1 MSRIL
6 PRGIRFSWAGL
17 FLFLFMA
24 VLLALGDAS
33 IRSACAVRE
42 GPVHDLYLLQLQRW
56 IPAGLAFY
64 VALAAIPYRKLV
76 DFSVIPYLAAVA
88 CLVLVLIPG
97 IGTERFHARR
107 WLFGFQPSE
116 FAKLAVLLASAFLIS
131 ATQLEKSSSKL
142 AAVAIAVAAP
152 LGLIICQPDLGT
164 AIVLVPVVGSML
176 FVAGTAPR
184 FLAWTTLSV
193 FAAAALFLGAILV
206 PERMPKDS
214 PLRARIESV
223 TSRVIFP
230 HWKKRILVFADP
242 DNFDPLGAGWN
253 CRQSKIAVGSGGL
266 WGKGYLNGTQN
277 VLGFLPRAV
286 SSTDFIFSV
295 YAEEC
300 GFAGSLLLL
309 GLYAGLFASIAVI
322 GIQCADTT
330 GRLLAAGVL
339 TLFGFHVFVNIA
351 MTVGRVPITGLP
363 LPLISYGGS
372 FTISTMAMLGLVQS
386 VALHGRPPAKSTNP

>member
-42 GPVHDLYLLQLQRW
+42 GPVHDLYLLQLRRW

-64 VALAAIPYRKLV
+64 VLLAAIPYRKLV
-76 DFSVIPYLAAVA
+76 DFSVIPYLAVIA
-88 CLVLVLIPG
+88 CLVLVLVPG

-242 DNFDPLGAGWN
+242 DRDPLGAGWN
-253 CRQSKIAVGSGGL
+253 LRQSQIAVGAGGL
-266 WGKGYLNGTQN
+266 RGKGRLNGTQN
-277 VLGFLPRAV
+277 ILGFLPRAV

-295 YAEEC
+295 YAEET
-300 GFAGSLLLL
+300 GFVGSLSLLALYGALFAGIVAT
-309 GLYAGLFASIAVI
+309 GLR
-322 GIQCADTT
+322 CPDTE
-330 GRLLAAGVL
+330 GRLLCTGVL
-339 TLFGFHVFVNIA
+339 ALLGFHVFVNIA

-363 LPLISYGGS
+363 LPLISYGGT
-372 FTISTMAMLGLVQS
+372 FTISTMAMLGLVQG
-386 VALHGRPPAKSTNP
+386 VALRSRQPETPSTP

>member
-42 GPVHDLYLLQLQRW
+42 GPVHDLYLLQLRRW

-64 VALAAIPYRKLV
+64 LALAAIPYRKLV
-76 DFSVIPYLAAVA
+76 DFSVIPYTATIAL
-88 CLVLVLIPG
+88 LILVLIPG
-97 IGTERFHARR
+97 LGTERFHARR

-116 FAKLAVLLASAFLIS
+116 IAKLAVLLVTAFLLT
-131 ATQLEKSSSKL
+131 ATTLEKGSGKL
-142 AAVAIAVAAP
+142 AAVAIAMAAP
-152 LGLIICQPDLGT
+152 LGLITCQPDLGT

-176 FVAGTAPR
+176 FVDGTAPR
-184 FLAWTTLSV
+184 FLLWSTLATLV
-193 FAAAALFLGAILV
+193 AASLFLGLILL
-206 PERMPKDS
+206 PEKLPEDS
-214 PLRARIESV
+214 PARARIERVSDA
-223 TSRVIFP
+223 VIFP
-230 HWKKRILVFADP
+230 HWKKRVLVFVFP
-242 DNFDPLGAGWN
+242 DRDPLGAGWN
-253 CRQSKIAVGSGGL
+253 SRQSKIAVGSGGL

-309 GLYAGLFASIAVI
+309 GLYAGLFASIAAI

>member
-1 MSRIL
+1 L
-6 PRGIRFSWAGL
+6 
-17 FLFLFMA
+17 
-24 VLLALGDAS
+24 
-33 IRSACAVRE
+33 
-42 GPVHDLYLLQLQRW
+42 
-56 IPAGLAFY
+56 
-64 VALAAIPYRKLV
+64 
-76 DFSVIPYLAAVA
+76 PYLVAVVL
-88 CLVLVLIPG
+88 LVLVLVPG
-97 IGTERFHARR
+97 VGTVQFNARR

-116 FAKLAVLLASAFLIS
+116 FAKLAMLLATAFLLTTDI
-131 ATQLEKSSSKL
+131 LERP
-142 AAVAIAVAAP
+142 AARLGSLAIALAAP
-152 LGLIICQPDLGT
+152 LGLVALQPDLGS
-164 AIVLVPVVGSML
+164 ALVLLPVAWSML

-184 FLAWTTLSV
+184 FLAWTTLV
-193 FAAAALFLGAILV
+193 ALAAAALFLGAILL
-206 PERMPKDS
+206 PERLPPDS
-214 PLRARIESV
+214 PLRARIERVSD
-223 TSRVIFP
+223 RVIFP

-242 DNFDPLGAGWN
+242 DRDPLGAGWN
-253 CRQSKIAVGSGGL
+253 LRQSQIAVGAGGL
-266 WGKGYLNGTQN
+266 RGKGRLNGTQN
-277 VLGFLPRAV
+277 ILGFLPRAV

-309 GLYAGLFASIAVI
+309 GLYAGLFASIAAI